1 MGLFD
6 FFKSSPEATI
16 QKHAGRVADKRAQAP
31 DRWESIQALGGLKSS
46 EAVKALLPR
55 FKFYVDP
62 GITDNDEKDETFRLV
77 CAAGKAAIPP
87 TRAFALKAES
97 LSWPL
102 KILERL
108 ADDDE
113 MVEVLVGLL
122 AHMDVEY
129 QRDPQRKLQALQAIE
144 ERRDPRVGAAV
155 ERFLGDVNETA
166 RFHAVTALFRQDD
179 VATRRP
185 AIEAALAGEESV
197 RVKARLLE
205 CFAQQGW
212 AVSSAEGGA
221 AKDKIAKAMPPGW
234 SLDAK
239 GVPVKKG

>member
-16 QKHAGRVADKRAQAP
+16 QKHAARVADKRAQSP
-31 DRWESIQALGGLKSS
+31 DRWESIQALGALKSA

-62 GITDNDEKDETFRLV
+62 SITDNDEKDETFRLI
-77 CAAGKAAIPP
+77 CAVGADAIPP

-108 ADDDE
+108 ASDSE

-122 AHMDVEY
+122 AKMDVEY
-129 QRDPQRKLQALQAIE
+129 ERDPQRKLQVLQALE
-144 ERRDPRVGAAV
+144 ERKDPRIAAAV
-155 ERFLGDVNETA
+155 ERFLEDVNETA
-166 RFHAVTALFRQDD
+166 RFHAVLAVLRQDD
-179 VATRRP
+179 AADHRKALEAT
-185 AIEAALAGEESV
+185 LAREESV

-205 CFAQQGW
+205 AFAQQGW
-212 AVSSAEGGA
+212 SVLAEGGA
-221 AKDKIAKAMPPGW
+221 TKDAITKALPPGW

-239 GVPVKKG
+239 GIPARKS

>member
-6 FFKSSPEATI
+6 FFKSSPEATL
-16 QKHAGRVADKRAQAP
+16 QKHAARIANKRAQSP
-31 DRWESIQALGGLKSS
+31 DRWESIQAVGALKSAD
-46 EAVKALLPR
+46 AVKALLPR
-55 FKFYVDP
+55 FTYYVDP
-62 GITDNDEKDETFRLV
+62 SITDNDEKDETFRLI
-77 CAAGKAAIPP
+77 CAVGADAIPP

-108 ADDDE
+108 AGEDE

-129 QRDPQRKLQALQAIE
+129 QRDPQRKLQVLQALG
-144 ERRDPRVGAAV
+144 ERRDARIGPVV

-166 RFHAVTALFRQDD
+166 RFHAASAVLHQEDAASYRKALEE
-179 VATRRP
+179 T
-185 AIEAALAGEESV
+185 LAREDSV

-205 CFAQQGW
+205 AFAERGW
-212 AVSSAEGGA
+212 DVGG
-221 AKDKIAKAMPPGW
+221 AKDKLAKALPPGW
-234 SLDAK
+234 SIDAK
-239 GVPVKKG
+239 GVPARKA

>member
-6 FFKSSPEATI
+6 FFKSSPEATL
-16 QKHAGRVADKRAQAP
+16 QKHAVRAKDKRAQAP
-31 DRWESIQALGGLKSS
+31 DRWESIQALGKLQSAD
-46 EAVKALLPR
+46 AVKALLPR
-55 FKFYVDP
+55 FTFYVDP
-62 GITDNDEKDETFRLV
+62 SITDNDEKDETFRLV
-77 CAAGKAAIPP
+77 CAVGKAAIPP
-87 TRAFALKAES
+87 TRAFALKAET

-129 QRDPQRKLQALQAIE
+129 QRDPQRKLQALQALE
-144 ERRDPRVGAAV
+144 EHKDSRIGPAV

-166 RFHAVTALFRQDD
+166 RFHAVIAIFNQEDA
-179 VATRRP
+179 ATHRP
-185 AIEAALAGEESV
+185 ALEAALVTEESV

-205 CFAQQGW
+205 AFAQRGW
-212 AVSSAEGGA
+212 EVGA
-221 AKDKIAKAMPPGW
+221 SKDKIGKALPPGW

-239 GVPVKKG
+239 GVPVRRP

>member
-6 FFKSSPEATI
+6 FFKSTPEAVL
-16 QKHAGRVADKRAQAP
+16 QKHSARIASKRAQSP
-31 DRWESIQALGGLKSS
+31 DRWESIQAVGALKSA

-55 FKFYVDP
+55 FTYYVDP
-62 GITDNDEKDETFRLV
+62 SITDNDEKDETFRLV
-77 CAAGKAAIPP
+77 CAVGKDAIPP

-122 AHMDVEY
+122 GHMDVEY
-129 QRDPQRKLQALQAIE
+129 QRDPQRKLLVLQALE
-144 ERRDPRVGAAV
+144 ERRDARVGPAV

-166 RFHAVTALFRQDD
+166 RFHAVAAILKQDEPASYRKALED
-179 VATRRP
+179 T
-185 AIEAALAGEESV
+185 LAREDSV

-205 CFAQQGW
+205 AFAQQGW
-212 AVSSAEGGA
+212 DVGA
-221 AKDKIAKAMPPGW
+221 AKDKVSKALPPGW

-239 GVPVKKG
+239 AVPVRKG